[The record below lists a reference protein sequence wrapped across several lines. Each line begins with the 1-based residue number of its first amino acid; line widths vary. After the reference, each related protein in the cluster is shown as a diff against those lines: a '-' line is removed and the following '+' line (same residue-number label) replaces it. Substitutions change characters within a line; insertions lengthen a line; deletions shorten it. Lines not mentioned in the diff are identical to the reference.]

1 MIIMCIYTVYIYIYN
16 HPGVD
21 RIWDFQPFS
30 HSRKEF
36 WTCPYSIYSRM
47 TTYRERDIYIYRWAD
62 NDKT

>member
-1 MIIMCIYTVYIYIYN
+1 MIIMCIYTVYIYN

-47 TTYRERDIYIYRWAD
+47 TTYREIYIYIDGLIMIRHS
-62 NDKT
+62 